1 MLAEPGV
8 LNQQDISGI
17 LSLFCCSSSSLL
29 LPTAFQIK

>member
-17 LSLFCCSSSSLL
+17 LSLFCCSSSLL